1 MPKLRTS
8 PETTRDRAIRGQI
21 ATKSFERYGVKLTG
35 ESFGRMFG
43 VKPRTATNRLQ
54 RLGTIQLGELW
65 NYVRTCSPSDAE
77 ILAWFGR

>member
-43 VKPRTATNRLQ
+43 VKPRTAM
-54 RLGTIQLGELW
+54 
-65 NYVRTCSPSDAE
+65 PS
-77 ILAWFGR
+77 R